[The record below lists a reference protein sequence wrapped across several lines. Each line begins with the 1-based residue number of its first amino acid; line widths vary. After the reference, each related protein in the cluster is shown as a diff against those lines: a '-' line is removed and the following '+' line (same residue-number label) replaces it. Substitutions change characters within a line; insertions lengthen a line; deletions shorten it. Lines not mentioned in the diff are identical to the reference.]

1 VALQSGID
9 IGDSL
14 VQGRV
19 EIYSCTHLDSV
30 TSARALPRAELLAA
44 AGHAAPACL
53 LPVRGG
59 RCGRGLQTHA

>member
-19 EIYSCTHLDSV
+19 EIYSCTHLSV
-30 TSARALPRAELLAA
+30 TFALALPRAELLAA

-53 LPVRGG
+53 LPVRGRRYG
-59 RCGRGLQTHA
+59 RDLQTHT